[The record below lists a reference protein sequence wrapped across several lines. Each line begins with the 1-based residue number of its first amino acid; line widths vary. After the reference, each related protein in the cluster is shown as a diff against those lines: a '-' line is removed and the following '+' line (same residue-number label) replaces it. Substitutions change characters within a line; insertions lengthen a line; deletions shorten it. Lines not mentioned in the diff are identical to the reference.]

1 MSACED
7 HQEIALIFLGDSDI
21 SRWPEHL
28 YPSLST
34 TQSLPHRHIT
44 STNFHHAKSGAIMQN
59 LSKQIKKSS
68 RELSGKYFDAAI
80 FIACAGEND
89 VSSDIPI
96 DTIMSSFETVVEEIL
111 SFSKSK
117 SWSKPSNQSHLIFI
131 GPKIEPWMTKDELD
145 ARKGYFQLSE
155 RLNQSCKTLS
165 ASVCEYQ
172 LGEGHSSTNAHE
184 RRGVLDNSC
193 IHYID
198 CLAMFCGETK
208 GLSVFGGKAIAD
220 KRYFEEDEL
229 HLSDKGYEVFQREVE
244 LVLENI
250 VRGEKNE
257 DLCNDSQR

>member
-131 GPKIEPWMTKDELD
+131 GPNIEPWMTKDELD

-198 CLAMFCGETK
+198 CLA
-208 GLSVFGGKAIAD
+208 IAD

>member
-96 DTIMSSFETVVEEIL
+96 DTIMSSF
-111 SFSKSK
+111 
-117 SWSKPSNQSHLIFI
+117 
-131 GPKIEPWMTKDELD
+131 
-145 ARKGYFQLSE
+145 
-155 RLNQSCKTLS
+155 
-165 ASVCEYQ
+165 
-172 LGEGHSSTNAHE
+172 
-184 RRGVLDNSC
+184 
-193 IHYID
+193 
-198 CLAMFCGETK
+198 
-208 GLSVFGGKAIAD
+208 
-220 KRYFEEDEL
+220 
-229 HLSDKGYEVFQREVE
+229 
-244 LVLENI
+244 
-250 VRGEKNE
+250 
-257 DLCNDSQR
+257 